1 MRKIIGNLFTAIDGV
16 IESPEKW
23 SLSYWNDD
31 IANVVMGG
39 VQGADARLIGRV
51 NGVIHQLYRPAS

>member
-1 MRKIIGNLFTAIDGV
+1 MRKIIGNLFMAVDGV
-16 IESPEKW
+16 LESPEKW

-31 IANVVMGG
+31 IANVVIGG
-39 VQGADARLIGRV
+39 MQGAEALLIGRV